1 MKTPDNFGTYVH
13 VHLVSDS
20 TGETLSG
27 VARAVCAQFPQIV
40 PIEHAHTMVRS
51 PRQLEQVQTSIC
63 RTPGLVLFTLVNPE
77 LRSGLVN
84 WCNTE
89 DMPSIDVLEPF
100 LSRMSQILGTP
111 VKEEVGAQH
120 TRDEDYFQ
128 RIDALNFAMV
138 HDDGQQGS
146 RLRNSD
152 VILLG
157 VSRTS
162 KTPTCV
168 YLANRGIK
176 AANVPVVPGAELP
189 DELAKM
195 KGPDDPLVVGLT
207 ISPKRL
213 VQIRRN
219 RLLSLKEQRATAY
232 VNEEEVRNEVIFAK
246 RLFSRHQ
253 WPVIDVTRRSIEE
266 TSARIMALLQERREA
281 KEDGL
286 A

>member
-1 MKTPDNFGTYVH
+1 MKTPDNFGTYMH

-27 VARAVCAQFPQIV
+27 VARAACAQFPQMV
-40 PIEHAHTMVRS
+40 PIEHAHSMVRS
-51 PRQLEQVQTSIC
+51 LRQMEQVQASIR
-63 RTPGLVLFTLVNPE
+63 RTPGMVMFTLVNPE
-77 LRSGLVN
+77 LRASLSQ
-84 WCNTE
+84 WCQE
-89 DMPSIDVLEPF
+89 FDMPAIDVLEPF

-120 TRDEDYFQ
+120 TRDEGYFQ

-138 HDDGQQGS
+138 HDDGQAGS
-146 RLRNSD
+146 RLRKSD

-189 DELAKM
+189 EELDRIN
-195 KGPDDPLVVGLT
+195 GPNDPLIVGLT

-219 RLLSLKEQRATAY
+219 RLLSLNERRATTY
-232 VNEEEVRNEVIFAK
+232 VDEEEVRNEVIFAK

-266 TSARIMALLQERREA
+266 TSARIISLLQERQE
-281 KEDGL
+281 EQENELG
-286 A
+286 